1 MQNVCTEMPVKIRSR
16 SNFREMSAKCT
27 LNGTTNGIKHTKVK
41 QYVIRNSCVASN
53 AGPVVLPLQSG
64 AIFTK
69 KVK

>member
-1 MQNVCTEMPVKIRSR
+1 M
-16 SNFREMSAKCT
+16 KCT
-27 LNGTTNGIKHTKVK
+27 LNGTTNKIKHTKVK
-41 QYVIRNSCVASN
+41 QYVTRDSCVATN